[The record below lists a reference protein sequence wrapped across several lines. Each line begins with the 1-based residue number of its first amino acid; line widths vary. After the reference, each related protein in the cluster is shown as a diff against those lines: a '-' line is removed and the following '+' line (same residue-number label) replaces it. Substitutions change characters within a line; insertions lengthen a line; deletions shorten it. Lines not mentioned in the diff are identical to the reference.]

1 MDIKVKNFEIK
12 TSSVRPRALANKT
25 GINVIIFS
33 LLFVK
38 ICMYD
43 MIHDF
48 SVWLE
53 SGSNPADISKAYWE
67 NSHEKLLF

>member
-12 TSSVRPRALANKT
+12 TSFVRPRALSNKT
-25 GINVIIFS
+25 GVNFIIFI

-38 ICMYD
+38 ICIYD
-43 MIHDF
+43 MVYDF

-53 SGSNPADISKAYWE
+53 SGSNPADISKA
-67 NSHEKLLF
+67 